1 VNNYS
6 NSCLT
11 RTFLNKI
18 MPKEI
23 TMEVVRTPDPS
34 WPCFELTCEIKYIV
48 KPRLPLE
55 KPEYFQL

>member
-1 VNNYS
+1 
-6 NSCLT
+6 
-11 RTFLNKI
+11 

-55 KPEYFQL
+55 KPEYFKL